1 MLLWCMPKSHA
12 RDKLASFLFCVRMR
26 PARGGAVPS
35 AYNRPDLSGNRRSG
49 AAPVTVAS

>member
-1 MLLWCMPKSHA
+1 MPKSHA
-12 RDKLASFLFCVRMR
+12 RDKLASFLFFGVRMR